1 LPKDH
6 KVLHENTNEAV
17 ARSALPV
24 RVSQKFKQE
33 KEMNTLLTKFIS
45 KRSLGMMALLG
56 LAALAGSGPLAFGQ
70 ETVQGRLTLPVEA
83 RLGNTVLPPG
93 EYKLNVALVGTTL
106 SVNSIQDVY
115 TPVMV
120 MVSPLTKGGPV
131 ASVLAMA
138 YKPDLRNPKAMDIQP
153 DGSGKMIH
161 SIPLDNFGLVL
172 QIIDG
177 KSGNTLR
184 ARGPEMAQG
193 VASAKAS
200 D

>member
-1 LPKDH
+1 MKRL
-6 KVLHENTNEAV
+6 

-24 RVSQKFKQE
+24 CPSKNSNRR
-33 KEMNTLLTKFIS
+33 KEMNTLLKRFGS
-45 KRSLGMMALLG
+45 KRSLGMVALLG
-56 LAALAGSGPLAFGQ
+56 LASLAGTGPLACGQ
-70 ETVQGRLTLPVEA
+70 ETFQGKLTLPVEA
-83 RLGNTVLPPG
+83 RLGNTVLSPG
-93 EYKLNVALVGTTL
+93 EYQLRVALVGTTL

-120 MVSPLTKGGPV
+120 MVTPLTKGGPV

-161 SIPLDNFGLVL
+161 SIPLDDLGLVL
-172 QIIDG
+172 QIINN
-177 KSGNTLR
+177 KSANPLR

-193 VASAKAS
+193 VTSAKSS

>member
-1 LPKDH
+1 
-6 KVLHENTNEAV
+6 
-17 ARSALPV
+17 
-24 RVSQKFKQE
+24 
-33 KEMNTLLTKFIS
+33 MNTLLKRFGS

-56 LAALAGSGPLAFGQ
+56 LAGLAGSGPLALGQ
-70 ETVQGRLTLPVEA
+70 ETVQGKLTLPVEA
-83 RLGNTVLPPG
+83 RLGHTMLPPG

-120 MVSPLTKGGPV
+120 MVTPLTKGGPA

-138 YKPDLRNPKAMDIQP
+138 YKPDPHNSKAMDIQP

-161 SIPLDNFGLVL
+161 SIPLENLGLVL
-172 QIIDG
+172 QIIDNA
-177 KSGNTLR
+177 STRR
-184 ARGPEMAQG
+184 ARGPEMTQG
-193 VASAKAS
+193 VTSAKAS

>member
-1 LPKDH
+1 
-6 KVLHENTNEAV
+6 V

-24 RVSQKFKQE
+24 RVFRKFKQE
-33 KEMNTLLTKFIS
+33 KEMNTLLKKFSS
-45 KRSLGMMALLG
+45 KRSLGMMAMLG
-56 LAALAGSGPLAFGQ
+56 LAALAGSGPLASAQ
-70 ETVQGRLTLPVEA
+70 ETVRGKLSLLVEA

-120 MVSPLTKGGPV
+120 MVTPLTKGEPV

-138 YKPDLRNPKAMDIQP
+138 YKPDLRNPKVMDIQP

-161 SIPLDNFGLVL
+161 SIPLDNLGLVL
-172 QIIDG
+172 QIIDN
-177 KSGNTLR
+177 KSAITLR
-184 ARGPEMAQG
+184 ARGPEMPQG
-193 VASAKAS
+193 VTSAKAS

>member
-1 LPKDH
+1 
-6 KVLHENTNEAV
+6 
-17 ARSALPV
+17 
-24 RVSQKFKQE
+24 
-33 KEMNTLLTKFIS
+33 MNTLLKKFVS
-45 KRSLGMMALLG
+45 RRSLGRMTLLG

-70 ETVQGRLTLPVEA
+70 ETVRGKLTLPVEA

-106 SVNSIQDVY
+106 SVSSIQDVY

-120 MVSPLTKGGPV
+120 MVTPLTKGRPV

-138 YKPDLRNPKAMDIQP
+138 YKPDSRNPKAMDIQP
-153 DGSGKMIH
+153 DGSGNMIH
-161 SIPLDNFGLVL
+161 SIPLDDLGLVL
-172 QIIDG
+172 QIIDN
-177 KSGNTLR
+177 KSANTLR

>member
-1 LPKDH
+1 
-6 KVLHENTNEAV
+6 
-17 ARSALPV
+17 
-24 RVSQKFKQE
+24 
-33 KEMNTLLTKFIS
+33 MNTLLKGFGS
-45 KRSLGMMALLG
+45 KRSFGIVALLG
-56 LAALAGSGPLAFGQ
+56 LAALAGSGPLAFSQ
-70 ETVQGRLTLPVEA
+70 ETVQGKLTLPVEA
-83 RLGNTVLPPG
+83 RLGHTMLPPG

-120 MVSPLTKGGPV
+120 MVTPLAKGGPV

-161 SIPLDNFGLVL
+161 SIPLDDLGLVL
-172 QIIDG
+172 QIIDN
-177 KSGNTLR
+177 KSANTLR

-193 VASAKAS
+193 VPSAKAS

>member
-1 LPKDH
+1 
-6 KVLHENTNEAV
+6 
-17 ARSALPV
+17 
-24 RVSQKFKQE
+24 
-33 KEMNTLLTKFIS
+33 
-45 KRSLGMMALLG
+45 MALLA

-70 ETVQGRLTLPVEA
+70 ETVRGKLTLPVEA
-83 RLGNTVLPPG
+83 RLGHTMLPPG

-115 TPVMV
+115 TPVIV
-120 MVSPLTKGGPV
+120 MVTPLTKGGPV

-161 SIPLDNFGLVL
+161 FIPLDDLGLVL
-172 QIIDG
+172 QIVDN
-177 KSGNTLR
+177 KSANTLR

-193 VASAKAS
+193 VTSAKAS

>member
-1 LPKDH
+1 
-6 KVLHENTNEAV
+6 
-17 ARSALPV
+17 
-24 RVSQKFKQE
+24 
-33 KEMNTLLTKFIS
+33 
-45 KRSLGMMALLG
+45 MALLA

-70 ETVQGRLTLPVEA
+70 ETVRGKLTLPVEA
-83 RLGNTVLPPG
+83 RLGHTMLPPG

-106 SVNSIQDVY
+106 SVNSIQDVH

-120 MVSPLTKGGPV
+120 MVTPLTKGGPV

-161 SIPLDNFGLVL
+161 FIPLDDLGLVL
-172 QIIDG
+172 QIVDN
-177 KSGNTLR
+177 KSANTLR

-193 VASAKAS
+193 VTSAKAS